1 LAEVDQ
7 QLNFFKTPLQEESKV
22 GGLLELSEIQLDQ
35 SRGIDVSV
43 VNREEEAEAEAMQ
56 PVETRIPMHVPLVN
70 F

>member
-1 LAEVDQ
+1 MAEVDH
-7 QLNFFKTPLQEESKV
+7 QLNFFNTPLQEESKV

-43 VNREEEAEAEAMQ
+43 VNRAEEAEAEAMQ

>member
-1 LAEVDQ
+1 MAEVDQ
-7 QLNFFKTPLQEESKV
+7 QLNFFKNSLQEESKV

-35 SRGIDVSV
+35 SRGIDVSM
-43 VNREEEAEAEAMQ
+43 VNREEEAEAEAMH

>member
-1 LAEVDQ
+1 LADVDQ

-22 GGLLELSEIQLDQ
+22 GGILELSEIQLDQ

-43 VNREEEAEAEAMQ
+43 INREEEAEAIQ
-56 PVETRIPMHVPLVN
+56 PVVNTRIPMHVPLIN

>member
-1 LAEVDQ
+1 MAEVDQ
-7 QLNFFKTPLQEESKV
+7 QLNFFKNPLQEESKV

-43 VNREEEAEAEAMQ
+43 VNREEEETEAIQ
-56 PVETRIPMHVPLVN
+56 PVVESRIPMHVPLIN